1 MRYDVFFSICQTPV
15 DGYQPSEAVMFRN
28 FFHQVEAADR
38 LGYEIG
44 WVAESHLSSQVQKR
58 TSEPVVPHWEG
69 EIGLNV
75 DILQLALQV
84 YRRTKRIEVG
94 SAIMNILCN
103 GGPVAHA
110 ERIAAFL
117 ALHGL
122 DPDEHRKIHIGFAAG
137 RFDFMNRAY
146 GIGPRNALEKAAW
159 SVLKG
164 QVMRSAAIAF
174 CRLLRGDEL
183 SSDMLPYIL
192 LRRELFR
199 SDEAWDAIRTLAHG
213 ADEIV
218 IPPFYTFELL
228 QIVPREFRRDLLDL
242 VAGSHDPVVQ
252 EEVNRILPAKVFN
265 LSITRPDVIE
275 DTHRRMAAA
284 FHPDGGPWQ
293 RDYMPRT
300 VMVFLNEQP
309 GLTVAA
315 RRDAARAEARAANV
329 AYWQALEGTVDPKKV
344 EQAADNALVG
354 DAEQVARQAVERFHR
369 DDRLMLWFDFFNHDS
384 DRVVANMT
392 AFAEKVIPRIE
403 AALR

>member
-1 MRYDVFFSICQTPV
+1 MRYDIFFSICQTPV
-15 DGYQPSEAVMFRN
+15 DGYQPNEAVMFRN

-38 LGYEIG
+38 LGYEIA

-75 DILQLALQV
+75 DILQLALHV
-84 YRRTKRIEVG
+84 FRRTKRIEVG

-122 DPDEHRKIHIGFAAG
+122 DPDEHRKIHVGFAAG

-174 CRLLRGDEL
+174 SRLLRGDEL
-183 SSDMLPYIL
+183 SSDMLPPVV

-199 SDEAWDAIRTLAHG
+199 SDEAWDAIRALANG
-213 ADEIV
+213 AEEIV
-218 IPPFYTFELL
+218 IPPFYVFELL
-228 QIVPREFRRDLLDL
+228 QIVPREYRRDLLDL
-242 VAGSHDPVVQ
+242 VAGSHDPLVQ

-275 DTHRRMAAA
+275 DTHRRMQAA

-309 GLTVAA
+309 GLSASERREAA
-315 RRDAARAEARAANV
+315 RGEARAANV
-329 AYWQALEGTVDPKKV
+329 AYWKALEGTVDPKKV

-354 DAEQVARQAVERFHR
+354 DAEQVAQQAAERFHR

-384 DRVVANMT
+384 ERVVANMT